1 METDST
7 LAAIALG
14 VSLISFAVA
23 VLGEASIGSVRQGR
37 VRQLLSQGVPGSAAL
52 STLNS
57 LPMGPMGALTLVK
70 VASFSTGLVSA
81 VAVAIAWT
89 GVNWVAIALVPLA
102 VLVFLGAIHGTAR
115 TLAPRYGEPVAL
127 RIAVPVRALTWLLN
141 PILSVESTL
150 VRMSLQ
156 VAAHSSGGAAQE
168 PVPNEIGLP
177 LDYSR
182 EPLDEHEVRMIR
194 GVVQLDKT
202 VAREIM
208 VPRVDMV
215 AAEVETPIA
224 ELAEIM
230 VKWGHSRIPVYKGDP
245 DHIEG
250 IAYAR
255 DVVNHL
261 LREEDTSTIPVE
273 SVVRPALFIPESKTL
288 EELLDEFQQKRM
300 HMAIVVDEY
309 GGVSGLVTIEDL
321 LEEIVGEIRDEFDV
335 SEPQIEAVSDG
346 GFFIDARVSIDE
358 LNELLS
364 VSVEGAGFDTL
375 GGFVYHRL
383 GKIPSRGD
391 VVEYDGLKIEVV
403 STVGRR
409 LKRLKV
415 TRARDLD
422 SAAR

>member
-23 VLGEASIGSVRQGR
+23 VLGEASIGSIRQDR
-37 VRQLLSQGVPGSAAL
+37 VRRLLSQGLPGSAAL

-70 VASFSTGLVSA
+70 VASFSTSLVSA
-81 VAVAIAWT
+81 VAVVIAWT

-102 VLVFLGAIHGTAR
+102 VLAFLGVIHSTAR

-127 RIAVPVRALTWLLN
+127 RIAVPVRTLTWLLS
-141 PILSVESTL
+141 PVLAVESAL
-150 VRMSLQ
+150 ARMALK
-156 VAAHSSGGAAQE
+156 VAANATGSAAQE
-168 PVPNEIGLP
+168 PVPPEIGLP
-177 LDYSR
+177 LDYAR

-215 AAEVETPIA
+215 AAEAETPIA
-224 ELAEIM
+224 ELAESM

-255 DVVNHL
+255 DVLNHL
-261 LREEDTSTIPVE
+261 MREEDTSTIPVE

-288 EELLDEFQQKRM
+288 EELLNEFQQRRM

-321 LEEIVGEIRDEFDV
+321 LEEIVGEIQDEFDV

-346 GFFIDARVSIDE
+346 GFFIDAGVSIDQ

-409 LKRLKV
+409 LERLKV
-415 TRARDLD
+415 TKPRDLD
-422 SAAR
+422 SATR